1 MCLRCLC
8 GLDSVKPFSP
18 QKLLI
23 SDHNKIVKIDILY
36 EMINMFCK

>member
-23 SDHNKIVKIDILY
+23 SDHNIIIKIDILY